1 MVIGGVGDDAAEWDL
16 DLDIHPTVVLGRG
29 TAELGLERR
38 ALLGWEE

>member
-1 MVIGGVGDDAAEWDL
+1 MAIGGVGDDAAEWDW
-16 DLDIHPTVVLGRG
+16 DLDIHPVVLGRG